1 MEGAATHL
9 PGDVRQS
16 VREDHGMANHSVDDP
31 EAKDGFEGKAFHF
44 TEARCRQALQ
54 AVVDGDLDTD
64 ARGKRFWRDLGC
76 PQLQLRVTRN
86 GTASFYRVG
95 RNGPRVVFQ
104 CLGKLADMRVAD
116 ARKACDEIRA
126 NRTLAAQV
134 VPSRRRN
141 GQQSIGDAW
150 QAYYDAAGAGTFI
163 VGRKRLEKSTLQ
175 SYKNV
180 YDPHLKP
187 HADKSLQWLAE
198 SFRGMFEKLG
208 QTKPA
213 AANRFLQVVKNMF
226 QFAAKQGKWS
236 GLNPVIDPA
245 SGRPYQKNS
254 IPQRERFLYNKEMK
268 RLDAA
273 LDAEGQPW
281 RDFFMLALLTGQRK
295 GNIQSMRWSDI
306 HLQDATWHNGTT
318 KNGLPVRV
326 PLVQEAVR
334 ILRER
339 RKRTANPGEW
349 VFPMRKDPGRHIED
363 ADHAWSRIR
372 EAAKLPDVRIHDLRR
387 TAGSWATQG
396 GANMP
401 EVGKLLGHKSL
412 TSTQVYAR
420 ADNRAARKAADLT
433 MRRLTEAL
441 LGGMDDGEGDVD
453 DDHIES
459 PTE

>member
-1 MEGAATHL
+1 
-9 PGDVRQS
+9 
-16 VREDHGMANHSVDDP
+16 MANRSP
-31 EAKDGFEGKAFHF
+31 GTSESSDGFEGKAFQF

-54 AVVDGDLDTD
+54 AVVDGDLETD
-64 ARGKRFWRDLGC
+64 ARGKRYWRDLGC

-104 CLGKLADMRVAD
+104 CLGKLADMRIAD
-116 ARKACDEIRA
+116 ARKACDEIRM

-141 GQQSIGDAW
+141 GQQSIGDGW
-150 QAYYDAAGAGTFI
+150 QAYYDAAGDGSFI

-187 HADKSLQWLAE
+187 HADKSMQWLAE
-198 SFRGMFEKLG
+198 SFKGMFEKLG

-226 QFAAKQGKWS
+226 QYAAEHGKWS
-236 GLNPVIDPA
+236 GLNPVLNPA
-245 SGRPYQKNS
+245 TGKPYRKNT
-254 IPQRERFLYNKEMK
+254 IPQRERFLYNAEAK
-268 RLDAA
+268 RLHAA
-273 LDAEGQPW
+273 LEAEGQPW
-281 RDFFMLALLTGQRK
+281 KDFFMLTLLTGQRK
-295 GNIQSMRWSDI
+295 GNVQTMRWADI
-306 HLQDATWHNGTT
+306 HLQDAIWHNGTT
-318 KNGLPVRV
+318 KNGLPNRV

-334 ILRER
+334 LLRER

-349 VFPMRKDPGRHIED
+349 VFPMRKDPSRHIED

-372 EAAKLPDVRIHDLRR
+372 EAAKIEDVRIHDLRR

-412 TSTQVYAR
+412 ASTQVYAR

-433 MRRLTEAL
+433 VQRLAEAL
-441 LGGMDDGEGDVD
+441 AGEVDDGEGTVD
-453 DDHIES
+453 DDAAEPS
-459 PTE
+459 EG

>member
-1 MEGAATHL
+1 
-9 PGDVRQS
+9 
-16 VREDHGMANHSVDDP
+16 MANHSP
-31 EAKDGFEGKAFHF
+31 GASESSDGFKGKAFQF

-54 AVVDGDLDTD
+54 AVVDGDLETD

-76 PQLQLRVTRN
+76 PQLQLRVSRS

-104 CLGKLADMRVAD
+104 CLGKLADMRVAE
-116 ARKACDEIRA
+116 ARKACDEIRT

-141 GQQSIGDAW
+141 GQQSIGDGW
-150 QAYYDAAGAGTFI
+150 QAYYAAAGDGSFI
-163 VGRKRLEKSTLQ
+163 VGRKKLEKSTLL

-187 HADKSLQWLAE
+187 HADKSMQWLAE

-226 QFAAKQGKWS
+226 QFAAEHGKWS
-236 GLNPVIDPA
+236 GLNPVLNPA
-245 SGRPYQKNS
+245 TGRPYRKNT
-254 IPQRERFLYNKEMK
+254 IPQRERFLYNAEAK
-268 RLDAA
+268 RLHAA
-273 LDAEGQPW
+273 LEAEGQPW
-281 RDFFMLALLTGQRK
+281 QDFFMLTLLTGQRK
-295 GNIQSMRWSDI
+295 GNVQTMRWSDI
-306 HLQDATWHNGTT
+306 HLQDAIWHNGTT
-318 KNGLPVRV
+318 KNGLPNRV

-349 VFPMRKDPGRHIED
+349 VFPMRKDPSRHIED

-372 EAAKLPDVRIHDLRR
+372 EEAKIEDVRIHDLRR

-412 TSTQVYAR
+412 ASTQVYAR

-433 MRRLTEAL
+433 VQRLAEAL
-441 LGGMDDGEGDVD
+441 AGEVDDGEGTID
-453 DDHIES
+453 DDV
-459 PTE
+459 TEPSEE